1 MILLPQKLCETAH
14 ICALP
19 FNLLSHVFNNF
30 LSLFFFF
37 QSHPRSTHQA
47 SRGNSMQ
54 YFDLTSLSFLSS
66 EMLVPE
72 PLNSTDQ
79 EKVKLFP
86 F

>member
-47 SRGNSMQ
+47 SRENSMQ